1 MRRAIDWATLRG
13 AMLVSILS
21 ILAGIVLLYFGAEGL
36 VRGSS
41 SLAVRLGLTPLV
53 IGLTVVSFGTSMPE
67 LVVSVDAALA
77 GNSAIAVGNVVGSN
91 IGNIALILGLSALIS
106 PTPVHARVIRIDM
119 PIALAVSLLMILFL
133 RDQQISRIE
142 GGLLVAGLIL
152 YVVWSLRA
160 ARTEKRDV
168 QEEFEEAIPE
178 PTRSVALDVVLM
190 VGGLILL
197 VLGARF
203 LVSGAVTIAEFFGMG
218 PALIGLTIVA
228 IGTSLPELATSVVA
242 ALKGQGDIAVGNIVG
257 SNIFNILGIAG
268 IASLARPLEQGDISN
283 LDLGVMSGLT
293 LVLLPLM
300 RTGFRISRLEGG
312 LLFIGYIAY
321 VVYRL
326 Q

>member
-1 MRRAIDWATLRG
+1 
-13 AMLVSILS
+13 
-21 ILAGIVLLYFGAEGL
+21 
-36 VRGSS
+36 
-41 SLAVRLGLTPLV
+41 LGLTPLV

-119 PIALAVSLLMILFL
+119 PIALAVSVLFILFL

-160 ARTEKRDV
+160 ARTEKPDV
-168 QEEFEEAIPE
+168 QEEFEDVVPE
-178 PTRSVALDVVLM
+178 KPRSVALDTLLM

-197 VLGARF
+197 VLGARL
-203 LVSGAVTIAEFFGMG
+203 LVGGAIVIAQFFGMG
-218 PALIGLTIVA
+218 PALIGLTIVSV
-228 IGTSLPELATSVVA
+228 GTSLPELATSIVA
-242 ALKGQGDIAVGNIVG
+242 AFKQQGDIAVGNIVG

-268 IASLARPLEQGDISN
+268 IASLARPLQQGDIAT
-283 LDLGVMSGLT
+283 LDLAVMFGLT
-293 LVLLPLM
+293 LILLPLM
-300 RTGFRISRLEGG
+300 RIGFRISRLEGG
-312 LLFIGYIAY
+312 LLFVGYIVY

>member
-1 MRRAIDWATLRG
+1 
-13 AMLVSILS
+13 MLVSILS
-21 ILAGIVLLYFGAEGL
+21 VLAGIVLLYLGAEGL
-36 VRGSS
+36 VRGSA

-119 PIALAVSLLMILFL
+119 PIAMAVSLLFILFL
-133 RDQQISRIE
+133 RDHQISRIE
-142 GGLLVAGLIL
+142 GGLLVAGLIA

-160 ARTEKRDV
+160 ARTEKPDV
-168 QEEFEEAIPE
+168 QEEFEEAVPE
-178 PTRSVALDVVLM
+178 PTRSVALDVILM

-203 LVSGAVTIAEFFGMG
+203 LVGGAVVIAQFFGMS

-268 IASLARPLEQGDISN
+268 IASLARPLQQGDISV
-283 LDLGVMSGLT
+283 LDLGVMFGLT

-300 RTGFRISRLEGG
+300 RSGFRISRLEGG
-312 LLFIGYIAY
+312 LLFIGYIVY

>member
-1 MRRAIDWATLRG
+1 
-13 AMLVSILS
+13 
-21 ILAGIVLLYFGAEGL
+21 
-36 VRGSS
+36 
-41 SLAVRLGLTPLV
+41 
-53 IGLTVVSFGTSMPE
+53 
-67 LVVSVDAALA
+67 
-77 GNSAIAVGNVVGSN
+77 
-91 IGNIALILGLSALIS
+91 
-106 PTPVHARVIRIDM
+106 
-119 PIALAVSLLMILFL
+119 
-133 RDQQISRIE
+133 
-142 GGLLVAGLIL
+142 
-152 YVVWSLRA
+152 
-160 ARTEKRDV
+160 V
-168 QEEFEEAIPE
+168 QEEFEEAVPE
-178 PTRSVALDVVLM
+178 PTRSIALDVVLM

-268 IASLARPLEQGDISN
+268 IASLARPLQQGDISN
-283 LDLGVMSGLT
+283 LDLGVMVGLA

-300 RTGFRISRLEGG
+300 RSGFRISRLEGG